1 MHRPG
6 LRLKSDFDKVALRQ
20 TVGQLQK
27 AAGHG
32 NGLEFSFRASA
43 VFETDRS
50 QDGIS

>member
-6 LRLKSDFDKVALRQ
+6 LSLKCNLDEVALRQ
-20 TVGQLQK
+20 GLRQAQQ
-27 AAGHG
+27 ASGG
-32 NGLEFSFRASA
+32 RDGLEFSFGAAA